1 MKKVGDYE
9 IGEVLG
15 TGGYAIVRK
24 VKHSITQKEYAVKI
38 LDKEKIHKERMADA
52 LRKEVLLMKMLTHP
66 NVVKL
71 EEVLSSR
78 SKLFLVIELVNG
90 GDLFE
95 LLDKEDYLNENH
107 AREIF

>member
-1 MKKVGDYE
+1 M
-9 IGEVLG
+9 
-15 TGGYAIVRK
+15 
-24 VKHSITQKEYAVKI
+24 KI
-38 LDKEKIHKERMADA
+38 LDKEKIHKERMADS
-52 LRKEVLLMKMLTHP
+52 LRKEVLLMKMLNHP

-95 LLDKEDYLNENH
+95 LLDKQDYLNENH

>member
-1 MKKVGDYE
+1 M
-9 IGEVLG
+9 
-15 TGGYAIVRK
+15 
-24 VKHSITQKEYAVKI
+24 KI
-38 LDKEKIHKERMADA
+38 LDKEKIHKERMADS
-52 LRKEVLLMKMLTHP
+52 LRKEVLLMKMLNHP

-95 LLDKEDYLNENH
+95 LLDREDYLNENH
-107 AREIF
+107 ARQIF